1 LQAQPGSPPQKQHV
15 YDFDFINVPGYKL
28 LQYRPVDTTT
38 LSKEPWIKTMFL
50 DMSQNK
56 IFGCSST
63 FSQASIQDLLAN
75 PEATCSDATG
85 TYDKNPYL
93 TFSVSTASPPT
104 SIFTRTEAREYA
116 FSDDA
121 PSFSLRFAKPDGSLT
136 DRTLLRSAVTKR
148 NHPNV
153 LKVCSNAAASAVV
166 LGPLSLFTDALNQ
179 FTLAMD
185 RPRVYFL

>member
-1 LQAQPGSPPQKQHV
+1 
-15 YDFDFINVPGYKL
+15 
-28 LQYRPVDTTT
+28 
-38 LSKEPWIKTMFL
+38 MFL

-56 IFGCSST
+56 FFGCPST
-63 FSQASIQDLLAN
+63 FSQASIQDLLTN
-75 PEATCSDATG
+75 PEAICSDATG
-85 TYDKNPYL
+85 TYDENPYL

-104 SIFTRTEAREYA
+104 RIFTRTEAREYA

-121 PSFSLRFAKPDGSLT
+121 PSFSLRFANPDGSLT

-148 NHPNV
+148 NSPNE
-153 LKVCSNAAASAVV
+153 LKVCSNAAASAEV

-179 FTLAMD
+179 FTLSID